1 MLSYSVIISYILAR
15 ELTLFSEEEYLKV
28 CIQKITKIS
37 LWTGFFKKDLAN
49 ITDRLVLIFD
59 LVHGFA

>member
-28 CIQKITKIS
+28 CLQYTKIS

-49 ITDRLVLIFD
+49 ITDQSVLIFD
-59 LVHGFA
+59 LVYGFA